1 MHLKST
7 AAVRENDRSQKEALL
22 QSENCEYD
30 QVVFRYL
37 CSCCRSVRNMVEA
50 SPSSQNKNVF
60 DLSIAGVPYRV
71 KTSHDAETVQN
82 LVDLVNAKINEALR
96 GTKNGSYQGAAV
108 LAAIHL
114 AEELLQFKKRAHQ
127 DLKVLE
133 DKLLRLAVDLE
144 KSKLGKISASPG
156 GPNPSADSLK

>member
-1 MHLKST
+1 MGNMAESFQSGKLGSETSGAEKPGAEKFGAERPGFEKS
-7 AAVRENDRSQKEALL
+7 EK
-22 QSENCEYD
+22 SEKSEKLD
-30 QVVFRYL
+30 
-37 CSCCRSVRNMVEA
+37 
-50 SPSSQNKNVF
+50 KNVF

-82 LVDLVNAKINEALR
+82 LVDLVNAKINDALK

-108 LAAIHL
+108 LSAIHL
-114 AEELLQFKKRAHQ
+114 AEELLQLKKRANQ

-144 KSKLGKISASPG
+144 KSKLGKVSEVGAERL
-156 GPNPSADSLK
+156 ADRSSEKVSS